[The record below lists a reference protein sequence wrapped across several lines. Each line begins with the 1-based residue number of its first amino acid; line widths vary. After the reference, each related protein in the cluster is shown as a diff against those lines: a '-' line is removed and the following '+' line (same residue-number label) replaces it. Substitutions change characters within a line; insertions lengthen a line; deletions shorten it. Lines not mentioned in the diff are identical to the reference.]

1 MEWSHPRGKELGVY
15 PPSPIRYWLRSS
27 FWRCSFPAFP
37 MHGLDTLLWSQ
48 EVSVRAAGICSERP
62 SLCTENMKGRERSKA
77 ASPPDM
83 LQFCNG
89 RHKWDI
95 ENTEP
100 CYLWIR
106 PTDFWMLTMYWNGTR
121 PAWASSV
128 GVTIFTPVI
137 GQGASLQCF
146 RTETL
151 LKRWN
156 VDGAPVL
163 VTCRMEGRCH
173 LEEDCSAWPE
183 AHFP

>member
-1 MEWSHPRGKELGVY
+1 MGEKAGLLKQAQETSRRAATEQVKDRDCDESRAGQQ
-15 PPSPIRYWLRSS
+15 PPAIRYWLRSS

-95 ENTEP
+95 V
-100 CYLWIR
+100 
-106 PTDFWMLTMYWNGTR
+106 F
-121 PAWASSV
+121 
-128 GVTIFTPVI
+128 
-137 GQGASLQCF
+137 
-146 RTETL
+146 
-151 LKRWN
+151 
-156 VDGAPVL
+156 
-163 VTCRMEGRCH
+163 
-173 LEEDCSAWPE
+173 LEEDSLLQDPDLLRDWETTFSAFFSLIPSLQTPFLQPFTDGQGQIISLGAE
-183 AHFP
+183 QRHFC